1 LRLARGGG
9 QTVLRVKERHALDQR
24 SSTSNGSV
32 WTTSREP
39 LMQTAE
45 MLEGEPAPIGVTTFD
60 PYGQLVKMLLPRA
73 QSIAIY
79 DRIGLPLWL
88 NDGLDCPELHRMI
101 QDALGQDDSASS
113 GDEGYAEAID
123 RDHCAYAFLLRNP
136 DARLVGAVGIVCRE
150 SRQSIDRRPFAL
162 VQSLLRP
169 VLECLQRELAAQ
181 SSIGDLQRSLMVRD
195 RDLELLL
202 GDAQDEAIASEST
215 DDLAQLVQG
224 CVDHLHCSVGALL
237 IPDKNIAVCRT
248 GHGIPPRVGAE
259 VLTRTHR
266 HLLAWT
272 QQHRQTMT
280 SNQPVETGPLS
291 QMPYKVLSCPVMHGA
306 KRVLGVL
313 VLFKPAESPD
323 FDLRQA
329 RIVELL
335 VRRVAYILLNAY
347 DPTTGLLTRP
357 AFEKRAQGLL
367 GQPGQVGTH
376 SVIYI
381 DIDRLHVLNENFGMH
396 VGDEVITRVSEVIR
410 RHLTPRMLAARIS
423 GDRFAVFATDMSLD
437 DAQAVAENLRESL
450 ERLGFVSGSQAV
462 DVSASF
468 GVARV
473 VDGKYPLS
481 HALAAAEIA
490 CKAAKDRGRDRVET
504 YEDSDQ
510 SIVRR
515 FTELTLVSTLRQAL
529 AQDQFQL
536 EAQTIVPLNGS
547 VTGPKFE
554 LLLRMTDEEGQRV
567 SPEKFLSAAERY
579 QLASA
584 VDQWVVRRVLQT
596 LKPHA
601 GELVRR
607 GVSFAVNIS
616 GQSLGDA
623 EFCSFLEVALRESG
637 LSPSLLSFEL
647 TETAAVANIVR
658 AESLMRRLRELGFD
672 VALDDFGRGLSSLT
686 YLKTLPATCLKIDG
700 TFVRD
705 VVGDNRAQAMLSA
718 IVRLARA
725 MGLTT
730 VAECVESDAI
740 RDVVRKL
747 GVEFGQGFSIGR
759 PRPLEKVIPD
769 LLGATI

>member
-1 LRLARGGG
+1 MQLA
-9 QTVLRVKERHALDQR
+9 EALD
-24 SSTSNGSV
+24 G
-32 WTTSREP
+32 
-39 LMQTAE
+39 A
-45 MLEGEPAPIGVTTFD
+45 PAPIGTTTFD

-79 DRIGLPLWL
+79 DRMGLPVWL
-88 NDGLDCPELHRMI
+88 NDGLDSPELHRVL
-101 QDALGQDDSASS
+101 QDALAQDLGAS
-113 GDEGYAEAID
+113 GGGEGYAESID
-123 RDHCAYAFLLRNP
+123 RDHCAYVFLLRDP
-136 DARLVGAVGIVCRE
+136 DARLIGAVGIVCRE
-150 SRQSIDRRPFAL
+150 SRQGNDPRPFAL
-162 VQSLLRP
+162 VQGLLRP
-169 VLECLQRELAAQ
+169 ALECLQRELTSQ
-181 SSIGDLQRSLMVRD
+181 YSIGDLQRSLIVRD

-202 GDAQDEAIASEST
+202 GAAQDEAAASEST

-224 CVDHLHCSVGALL
+224 CVDHLDCSVGALL

-248 GHGIPPRVGAE
+248 GQGVPPRVGAE

-272 QQHRQTMT
+272 QLHRQTMT
-280 SNQPVETGPLS
+280 SNHPVEAGPLGKV
-291 QMPYKVLSCPVMHGA
+291 PYKVLSCPVMHGA
-306 KRVLGVL
+306 QRVLGVL
-313 VLFKPAESPD
+313 VLFKPVESPD
-323 FDLRQA
+323 FDLRQV

-335 VRRVAYILLNAY
+335 ARRVAYILLNAY

-367 GQPGQVGTH
+367 GQPGQAGTH

-381 DIDRLHVLNENFGMH
+381 DIDRLHVLNENLGMH
-396 VGDEVITRVSEVIR
+396 VGDEVILRVSEVIR

-423 GDRFAVFATDMSLD
+423 GDRFAVFATDMPLD
-437 DAQAVAENLRESL
+437 DAQTVAENLREGL
-450 ERLGFVSGSQAV
+450 EQLGFVSGSQTV

-473 VDGKYPLS
+473 VEGKHPLS

-504 YEDSDQ
+504 YEESDQ

-515 FTELTLVSTLRQAL
+515 FTDVTLVGTLRYAL
-529 AQDQFQL
+529 AHDQFRL
-536 EAQTIVPLNGS
+536 EAQTIVPLNGAA
-547 VTGPKFE
+547 VGPKFE
-554 LLLRMTDEEGQRV
+554 LLLRMTDEGGQSI

-579 QLASA
+579 QLAPA
-584 VDQWVVRRVLQT
+584 IDRWVVRRVLQT

-601 GELVRR
+601 TELTRR
-607 GVSFAVNIS
+607 GACFAVNIS

-623 EFCSFLEVALRESG
+623 EFCAFLEGVLRESG
-637 LSPSLLSFEL
+637 LPPSLLSFEL

-705 VVGDNRAQAMLSA
+705 VVGDDRAQAMLSA
-718 IVRLARA
+718 IVRLAQA
-725 MGLTT
+725 MGLRT

-740 RDVVRKL
+740 RDIVRQL

-759 PRPLEKVIPD
+759 PTPLEKVIPV